1 MTSASWHARISCG
14 RDTGAGFLVTER
26 HVLTCAHV
34 VACSRTAPVTVT
46 FAHGTEGQIPAQV
59 IAQGGWDG
67 RDTDPGD
74 LAVLELDHPVPMKP
88 AEFAAPSD
96 AYGDPPRRLLAY
108 GFPKRY
114 DEGTLAEYRAT
125 ADQLIAGEWVQL
137 EAWAAHGQPLVPG
150 FSGAAVTLADTGR
163 VVGMVSTAARSP
175 EIRNGRMLPAQVM
188 ARYWPRLGELIPTP
202 EYGRPEKERLR
213 QLVEAMEG
221 QRSAPPEAAPPGARG
236 SDKCGSAAMGIPPG
250 SSEAENLGERAA
262 PTDPQTRHNWSPGSP
277 ECSPERLYLDAVGP
291 LGPPLPPQGFG
302 SLWDA
307 VWYLLS
313 EVPDPG
319 AVTRFAARLAD
330 FVDDARTRSALRNW
344 PLTYARREPTPAP
357 VPVPR
362 PAPGAVHAWSPILVE
377 IAPSGSGD
385 GHFLVE
391 VSAYNGRHRR
401 VVGSRRLPTD
411 RVRPYALQRIDE
423 AYHELEPGARELIAF
438 VLPRRWLN
446 ADVAH
451 WKRSADD
458 DSPLGAFAPLV
469 VMDLE
474 RRRSG
479 GLQHKLRQK
488 WRHLDARPT
497 ARLHRIDCW
506 AVGQDQ
512 VKLTIGL
519 RRAADMVG
527 FATAP
532 RANGVRRLFQAG
544 LNAAVPVML
553 WPRTGCREEHG
564 RGQPSASSHPEANRQ
579 AGERCRG
586 TEFLDRLA
594 EHLADLPPRELPS
607 YVHELREAAYASDSP
622 EPHWAYDLALLWEDP
637 DCLPEPV
644 GHLHNPVG

>member
-1 MTSASWHARISCG
+1 
-14 RDTGAGFLVTER
+14 
-26 HVLTCAHV
+26 
-34 VACSRTAPVTVT
+34 
-46 FAHGTEGQIPAQV
+46 
-59 IAQGGWDG
+59 
-67 RDTDPGD
+67 
-74 LAVLELDHPVPMKP
+74 
-88 AEFAAPSD
+88 
-96 AYGDPPRRLLAY
+96 
-108 GFPKRY
+108 
-114 DEGTLAEYRAT
+114 
-125 ADQLIAGEWVQL
+125 
-137 EAWAAHGQPLVPG
+137 
-150 FSGAAVTLADTGR
+150 
-163 VVGMVSTAARSP
+163 
-175 EIRNGRMLPAQVM
+175 
-188 ARYWPRLGELIPTP
+188 
-202 EYGRPEKERLR
+202 
-213 QLVEAMEG
+213 
-221 QRSAPPEAAPPGARG
+221 
-236 SDKCGSAAMGIPPG
+236 
-250 SSEAENLGERAA
+250 
-262 PTDPQTRHNWSPGSP
+262 
-277 ECSPERLYLDAVGP
+277 
-291 LGPPLPPQGFG
+291 
-302 SLWDA
+302 LWDA

-330 FVDDARTRSALRNW
+330 FVDDAGTRGALRNW
-344 PLTYARREPTPAP
+344 PLTYARREPAPAP
-357 VPVPR
+357 VPTPR

-401 VVGSRRLPTD
+401 VVGSRRLPID

-586 TEFLDRLA
+586 AEFLDRLA

>member
-1 MTSASWHARISCG
+1 MTSASWQARISCG
-14 RDTGAGFLVTER
+14 RETGAGFLVTER

-34 VACSRTAPVTVT
+34 VARSGSDAVSVC
-46 FAHGTEGQIPAQV
+46 FAQGDDAIPAKV
-59 IAQGGWDG
+59 VAHGGWDG

-74 LAVLELDHPVPMKP
+74 VAVLELDRSVSMKP

-137 EAWAAHGQPLVPG
+137 EAWAAHGQSLVPG

-163 VVGMVSTAARSP
+163 VVGMVSSAARDP
-175 EIRNGRMLPAQVM
+175 GIRNGRMLPAQVM

-202 EYGRPEKERLR
+202 RYGRAEKERLR
-213 QLVEAMEG
+213 ELVEG
-221 QRSAPPEAAPPGARG
+221 RGPEFDGR
-236 SDKCGSAAMGIPPG
+236 
-250 SSEAENLGERAA
+250 
-262 PTDPQTRHNWSPGSP
+262 P
-277 ECSPERLYLDAVGP
+277 ECSPERLYSDAVGP
-291 LGPPLPPQGFG
+291 FGPPLPARRFG

-307 VWYLLS
+307 AWYLLS
-313 EVPDPG
+313 EVPDTG
-319 AVTRFAARLAD
+319 AVARFAARLAD
-330 FVDDARTRSALRNW
+330 FAEDAPTRGALRAW
-344 PLTYARREPTPAP
+344 SARSYDRRVQAP
-357 VPVPR
+357 VER
-362 PAPGAVHAWSPILVE
+362 PDPGRQPWSPILVE

-385 GHFLVE
+385 HQFLVE
-391 VSAYNGRHRR
+391 VSVYNGEHRR
-401 VVGSRRLPTD
+401 VVGSRSLPAD
-411 RVRPYALQRIDE
+411 RVRGYALERIDE

-479 GLQHKLRQK
+479 GLQHKLLQK
-488 WRHLDARPT
+488 WQRLDAQPT
-497 ARLHRIDCW
+497 VRLHRIGCA
-506 AVGQDQ
+506 AVGQDP
-512 VKLTIGL
+512 VRLTIGL
-519 RRAADMVG
+519 RRGADMVG
-527 FATAP
+527 FASPP
-532 RANGVRRLFQAG
+532 RADRTRQLFRAG

-553 WPRTGCREEHG
+553 WPRTGCRGEH
-564 RGQPSASSHPEANRQ
+564 RGGAHEVCTGA
-579 AGERCRG
+579 A
-586 TEFLDRLA
+586 FLDQLA
-594 EHLADLPPRELPS
+594 AHLAGLPPSELPTHI
-607 YVHELREAAYASDSP
+607 HELRETAYAWDAA

-637 DCLPEPV
+637 RCLPDPV
-644 GHLHNPVG
+644 GYLHSPVG

>member
-34 VACSRTAPVTVT
+34 VARNDTETVAVS
-46 FAHGTEGQIPAQV
+46 FAHGGHEDVPARV
-59 IAQGGWDG
+59 VAHGGWTG
-67 RDTDPGD
+67 RETDPGD
-74 LAVLELDHPVPMKP
+74 LAVLELDRPVPMRP
-88 AEFAAPSD
+88 AEFAAPAD

-163 VVGMVSTAARSP
+163 VVGMVSAAARSP
-175 EIRNGRMLPAQVM
+175 EVRNGRMLPAQVM
-188 ARYWPRLGELIPTP
+188 ARYWPRLADLIPTP
-202 EYGRPEKERLR
+202 GHTREQKERLR
-213 QLVEAMEG
+213 HLLEQVETPSGTAPSG
-221 QRSAPPEAAPPGARG
+221 TAPSGSALSGARG
-236 SDKCGSAAMGIPPG
+236 TARP
-250 SSEAENLGERAA
+250 A
-262 PTDPQTRHNWSPGSP
+262 PTAPQPHPVHHPSAPTQGY
-277 ECSPERLYLDAVGP
+277 SPERLYSDAVGP
-291 LGPPLPPQGFG
+291 LGPPLPHGFT

-307 VWYLLS
+307 AWYLVS
-313 EVPDPG
+313 EVPDP
-319 AVTRFAARLAD
+319 AAAARFTERLAD
-330 FVDDARTRSALRNW
+330 FVDDHRTRAALRAW
-344 PLTYARREPTPAP
+344 PAAPLSRRPDPPAP
-357 VPVPR
+357 R
-362 PAPGAVHAWSPILVE
+362 GATHTWSPILVE

-401 VVGSRRLPTD
+401 VVGSRRLPVD
-411 RVRPYALQRIDE
+411 RVRPYALERIDE
-423 AYHELEPGARELIAF
+423 AYHELEPGARELLAF

-458 DSPLGAFAPLV
+458 DSPLGSFAPLV

-488 WRHLDARPT
+488 WQYLDARPT

-506 AVGQDQ
+506 SVGQDQ

-519 RRAADMVG
+519 RRDADMVG
-527 FATAP
+527 FGTPP
-532 RANGVRRLFQAG
+532 RADSVRRLFQAS

-553 WPRTGCREEHG
+553 WPRTGCRGEHRCG
-564 RGQPSASSHPEANRQ
+564 ESAD
-579 AGERCRG
+579 CRG
-586 TEFLDRLA
+586 AAFLDRLA
-594 EHLADLPPRELPS
+594 DHLASLPPRELPL
-607 YVHELREAAYASDSP
+607 YVHELRETAYASDAP

-637 DCLPEPV
+637 ECLPDPV
-644 GHLHNPVG
+644 GYLHNPVG